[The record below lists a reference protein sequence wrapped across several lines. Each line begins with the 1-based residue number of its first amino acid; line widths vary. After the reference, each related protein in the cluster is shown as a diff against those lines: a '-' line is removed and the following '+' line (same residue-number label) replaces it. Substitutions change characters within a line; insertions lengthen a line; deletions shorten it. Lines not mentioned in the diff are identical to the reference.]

1 MREIDAM
8 NESFDKQS
16 RLRGGESAGP
26 ADTSAMPN
34 PGIDPGKGVE
44 HPAAWL
50 EKARSVRFETHPF
63 IDGGYRHA
71 QSRETFRTE
80 NPATGAALAV
90 FADCSAADV
99 DQAVVAAR
107 AAFHQDWRDRAPE
120 SRKLILLQ
128 VAQSLRDARA
138 ELALLDSLEMGMPIS
153 MAMEAVGSAADFF
166 MYYAELADKI
176 YGEVAP
182 SDPRTTLA
190 MTYREPRGVVGII
203 SPWNYPLLTAVS
215 AIAPALAAGNTVV
228 AKPSEL
234 APSSV
239 LRLAEIAHHA
249 GLPAGVL
256 NVIAGRGPT
265 AGAALARHMDV
276 DKLHFT
282 GSTRVAR
289 QLLVYAGESNGKPVM
304 LEAGGKSP
312 QIVFEDAADLEGLGA
327 SLAQSAFVNSGQ
339 LCVART
345 RLLVHESVAQ
355 SVLEVIRTHTF
366 DAFRSGSP
374 LDEEVTFG
382 PIASRQQFSRV
393 RDYIELGR
401 REGAQLQPL
410 RTSGVMPETGYFLA
424 PVLLTNARNE
434 MRVAQEEI
442 FGPVMSVVTFRND
455 EEAVRLANDVSY
467 GLAATAWT
475 RDLARARRL
484 ARDLQAGR
492 IEIRTSA
499 APSASV
505 AAFSA
510 EPFGGSGHGV
520 LGGVRGLDPYLRLK
534 GVQII
539 TG

>member
-1 MREIDAM
+1 MARDEDM
-8 NESFDKQS
+8 NQPFDRQS
-16 RLRGGESAGP
+16 GSRSGELAGP
-26 ADTSAMPN
+26 ALRD
-34 PGIDPGKGVE
+34 
-44 HPAAWL
+44 AASQPVSWA
-50 EKARSVRFETHPF
+50 ERAQGMHFETRPF
-63 IDGGYRHA
+63 VNGGYRRAHS
-71 QSRETFRTE
+71 QDTFRTE
-80 NPATGAALAV
+80 NPATGAELAV
-90 FADCSAADV
+90 FADCGAADV
-99 DQAVVAAR
+99 DLAVVAAR
-107 AAFHQDWRDRAPE
+107 AAFQHDWRGRAPE
-120 SRKLILLQ
+120 SRKLILSQ
-128 VAQSLRDARA
+128 VAQSLRVARA
-138 ELALLDSLEMGMPIS
+138 DLALLDSLEMGMPIS
-153 MAMEAVGSAADFF
+153 MARAAVDEAANFF
-166 MYYAELADKI
+166 MYYAELADKV

-239 LRLAEIAHHA
+239 LRLAEIAHAA

-256 NVIAGRGPT
+256 NVITGRGVT
-265 AGAALARHMDV
+265 AGVALARHMDV

-312 QIVFEDAADLEGLGA
+312 QIVFEDAADLDGLGA
-327 SLAQSAFVNSGQ
+327 ALAQSAFVNSGQ
-339 LCVART
+339 ICVARA
-345 RLLVHESVAQ
+345 RLLVHERVAH
-355 SVLEVIRTHTF
+355 SVLEAIRAQTF

-393 RDYIELGR
+393 RDYIELGQ

-410 RTSGVMPETGYFLA
+410 RTAGVMPETGYYLSPA
-424 PVLLTNARNE
+424 LLTHVRNE

-442 FGPVMSVVTFRND
+442 FGPVMAVVTFRSD

-499 APSASV
+499 VPGASV
-505 AAFSA
+505 SAFSA

-539 TG
+539 TE